1 MEKREYIVTAFT
13 ENQVGVL
20 NRLTAIYLRR
30 KINIESLRV
39 AESSIKGISMFV
51 ITAITTEDTILTV
64 VRHIKKIIEVLDVK
78 YYKPEELIT
87 QEVALYKIS
96 KEIFSLEN
104 SADIVARNK
113 NVRIIELAA
122 DYIVVELTG
131 AKDKIIAYREK
142 LEEMGVLEQ
151 FTSSGSVVLHRENI
165 NFLNL

>member
-20 NRLTAIYLRR
+20 NRITATYLRR

-51 ITAITTEDTILTV
+51 ITAITTKDTIEIV
-64 VRHIKKIIEVLDVK
+64 VKNINKIIEVLDVK
-78 YYKPEELIT
+78 YYEPEGLIT

-96 KEIFSLEN
+96 KDAFFDGSGN
-104 SADIVARNK
+104 DIISRSGTA
-113 NVRIIELAA
+113 RIIEFRS

-131 AKDKIIAYREK
+131 AKEKIIKFKEE
-142 LEEMGVLEQ
+142 LEGMGVLEQ
-151 FTSSGSVVLHRENI
+151 FTSSGSVILHRENI
-165 NFLNL
+165 DFLK

>member
-39 AESSIKGISMFV
+39 DESSIKGISMFV
-51 ITAITTEDTILTV
+51 ITAITTQDTIEAV
-64 VRHIKKIIEVLDVK
+64 VKRINKIVEVLDVK
-78 YYKPEELIT
+78 YYHPEDLIT

-96 KEIFSLEN
+96 QKVLANGNINEILN
-104 SADIVARNK
+104 INKSAKIM
-113 NVRIIELAA
+113 ELTPEFV
-122 DYIVVELTG
+122 VVELTG
-131 AKDKIIAYREK
+131 AKSVILEYKEELEKRE
-142 LEEMGVLEQ
+142 VLEQ

-165 NFLNL
+165 IF